1 MKYFILLSGLVF
13 SNYFFS
19 QNIKDN
25 KISINYIQLPKQKV
39 DESIS
44 TFFNIYKDSYLDKN
58 NQQLTIYQF
67 KVDSAEAEQQIKNK
81 AWKTLKNTV
90 KRNYLDSLSVWKQN
104 IAKGINRAKPSEPIY
119 PEYPESYFLFPPVL
133 SKPLSELSSN
143 KSIKIAG
150 FSEESIG
157 VRIEID
163 NLGLD
168 VLSIKGKYANQ
179 GKSYVVTARYK
190 MPIVI
195 KTFLSGQLLYQ
206 KQYHNKIAN
215 HVVFKGKTEYDYE
228 IWKMNVGES
237 NKDIWTNLQRKL
249 WNTAINNISSV
260 LDSEI
265 GYPKKRENTEVY
277 IVKKFQDYNYEKLLS
292 AYNYAESGYEKVGL
306 DRNKSRAKTQL
317 IKAINIWEQE
327 MKESDLANKKSRINS
342 KISGLISANLADA
355 YFWTEDF
362 EKSNFYINKA
372 INQGNLKAKNHC
384 KKLKKDI
391 PDFKKR
397 YNVYIQ

>member
-1 MKYFILLSGLVF
+1 MKYFFLLPALVF

-179 GKSYVVTARYK
+179 EKSYIVTARYK

-195 KTFLSGQLLYQ
+195 KTFLSGQLLHQ

-277 IVKKFQDYNYEKLLS
+277 IVKKFQDYNYEKLMS
-292 AYNYAESGYEKVGL
+292 AYNYAESGYGQVGL

-317 IKAINIWEQE
+317 IKAINIWEEE
-327 MKESDLANKKSRINS
+327 MKESDLGNKKSRINS